1 MIEKASITI
10 KDVAREAGCAVA
22 TASRVLN
29 SSGPA
34 SAEMTVRVRRAAQDL
49 GFSFSAIGR
58 ALQSRRSMT
67 IGCLVPSLANP
78 VFAEAMQG
86 VQDCLRAAG
95 YQPLVCASNY
105 DEAVDEDILRTL
117 LASQVDGL
125 IVTMAAPSRSV
136 ALGTAAVPVSLM
148 FHDPLPGCTTAY
160 VDNFAAAGEVAR
172 QFIARGH
179 HRLGFVALRF
189 AESDRSR
196 SRFAG
201 FLAECRAANLPD
213 PALIEMEERDAR
225 CPRRVADVLRA
236 HSGLTGLFA
245 SNDFLALAVQNAA
258 GLLGRDVPRDLSV
271 IGFDGIGIGRLLA
284 TPLSTIETDAGAM
297 GRQAAGTLLDVMQ
310 GGAICQPPALPFV
323 FRAGA
328 TLAAAPEKVDGGR
341 AATPPPSVPLASV
354 QIKTRTN
361 Q

>member
-1 MIEKASITI
+1 VTGRHSITI
-10 KDVAREAGCAVA
+10 KDVAREAGCGVA

-29 SSGPA
+29 ASGPA
-34 SAEMTVRVRRAAQDL
+34 SAEMTQRVRRAAQDL

-67 IGCLVPSLANP
+67 VGCLVPSLANP

-117 LASQVDGL
+117 LACQVDGL
-125 IVTMAAPSRSV
+125 IVTMASPSRSV
-136 ALGTAAVPVSLM
+136 ALGTASVPVSLM
-148 FHDPLPGCTTAY
+148 FHDPLPGHTTAY
-160 VDNFAAAGEVAR
+160 VDNVAAAREVAH
-172 QFIARGH
+172 QFIAHGH
-179 HRLGFVALRF
+179 RRLGFVALRF

-196 SRFAG
+196 SRYAG
-201 FLAECRAANLPD
+201 FMDECRAANLPD
-213 PALIEMEERDAR
+213 PILIEMEDRAR
-225 CPRRVADVLRA
+225 CPHRVAEVLRA
-236 HSGLTGLFA
+236 YPGLTGLFA

-297 GRQAAGTLLDVMQ
+297 GRQAAKTLLNTMQ
-310 GGAICQPPALPFV
+310 GGEPIQPPPLPFV

-328 TLAAAPEKVDGGR
+328 TLAAAPEKMDDGR
-341 AATPPPSVPLASV
+341 AATLQPSDHLASV
-354 QIKTRTN
+354 PTKTRTN
-361 Q
+361 R

>member
-1 MIEKASITI
+1 MSRKQSITI
-10 KDVAREAGCAVA
+10 KDVAREAGCGVA

-29 SSGPA
+29 ASGPA
-34 SAEMTVRVRRAAQDL
+34 SAEMSERVRRAARDL

-67 IGCLVPSLANP
+67 VGCLVPSLANP

-86 VQDCLRAAG
+86 VQDCLRGAG

-125 IVTMAAPSRSV
+125 IVTMASPSRSV
-136 ALGTAAVPVSLM
+136 ALGTASVPVSLM
-148 FHDPLPGCTTAY
+148 FHDPLPGHITAY
-160 VDNFAAAGEVAR
+160 VDNVAAAREVAR
-172 QFIARGH
+172 QFIKHGH
-179 HRLGFVALRF
+179 RRLGFVALRF

-196 SRFAG
+196 SRYAG
-201 FLAECRAANLPD
+201 FMAECRAAGVPD
-213 PALIEMEERDAR
+213 PVLIEMDDRSAR
-225 CPRRVADVLRA
+225 CPHRVAEVLRA
-236 HSGLTGLFA
+236 HPGLTGLFA

-258 GLLGRDVPRDLSV
+258 GLLGRNVPRDLSV
-271 IGFDGIGIGRLLA
+271 IGFDGIGIGHLLA

-297 GRQAAGTLLDVMQ
+297 GRQAAETLLNSMQ
-310 GGAICQPPALPFV
+310 GEEAIQPPALPFV
-323 FRAGA
+323 FRTGA
-328 TLAAAPEKVDGGR
+328 TLAAVSEKMDDGL
-341 AATPPPSVPLASV
+341 AATLPSSAHLDLAST
-354 QIKTRTN
+354 KTRTN